1 MIMSLKISKPAEF
14 AWNVTM
20 TKWSKMDQSTPNCVV
35 VKSRDSV

>member
-1 MIMSLKISKPAEF
+1 MSLKIGKPAAF

-20 TKWSKMDQSTPNCVV
+20 TKSKMDQSTPNCFV